1 MYIHDRMI
9 FQLCFAYD
17 FNTPIL
23 ANSAAFYLIPV
34 SLSENDALVPSLMEC
49 GKSWQIF
56 FVFFSFLQ
64 SLVFNRSPN
73 SLIILG
79 CVVQFESQKL
89 GIVLFPFPLHLPLD
103 LSASLTCTVSAI
115 NLNPLHV
122 YYLVSHTKKKYTVYI
137 LFTNLTFDINIENTC
152 IIYPHI
158 EDSRKTL

>member
-1 MYIHDRMI
+1 MQIHDRMI

-34 SLSENDALVPSLMEC
+34 SLSENDALVTSLMVLAD
-49 GKSWQIF
+49 F

-89 GIVLFPFPLHLPLD
+89 GIVLFLSLSICPSICQPALLALSLPLT
-103 LSASLTCTVSAI
+103 LILFMFITLFHTLKKIHC
-115 NLNPLHV
+115 L
-122 YYLVSHTKKKYTVYI
+122 YLVYQPY
-137 LFTNLTFDINIENTC
+137 L
-152 IIYPHI
+152 
-158 EDSRKTL
+158 

>member
-1 MYIHDRMI
+1 MQIHDRMI

-89 GIVLFPFPLHLPLD
+89 GIVLFLSLSICPSICQPALLALSLPLT
-103 LSASLTCTVSAI
+103 LILFMFIT
-115 NLNPLHV
+115 LF
-122 YYLVSHTKKKYTVYI
+122 HTLKKKNT
-137 LFTNLTFDINIENTC
+137 LFISCLPTLPLT
-152 IIYPHI
+152 
-158 EDSRKTL
+158 